1 MLSLVGQIKTVLV
14 AEREREGEVCC
25 LVLRVSEHVAKLKS
39 KLIVAVEECRDFC
52 HYPSPLLLLTRH
64 HSKRRLEALVV

>member
-1 MLSLVGQIKTVLV
+1 MLNLVGQVETVLV
-14 AEREREGEVCC
+14 TEREREGKVGR

-64 HSKRRLEALVV
+64 HSK